1 MPTKKTN
8 AKGTRAHHM
17 ISVIDYSP
25 KHLEEK
31 TVHKLSEC
39 VHYKDT
45 PDVTWINIDNVP
57 PLKFLQE
64 LGLGFNLHP
73 VILEDITNPNQRPK
87 AEILDDYVYI
97 VLKMLIPVDGGC
109 AGKNCIGSSFFS
121 EQVSIVV
128 ASKFLITLQ
137 QGIRGDAFDY
147 ARNLI
152 RKEKTHIRH
161 AGTDYLAYELINDVT
176 TNYFK
181 VLEDLGERIE
191 RLEDDLM
198 KKPSSQTLNGI
209 YSLKRDIL
217 EIRKAVW
224 PLREVV
230 DILERGDSSLIKKGT
245 LIYLRDIYTRVT
257 QVIDIL
263 ETYKDTVS
271 GMLDIYLS
279 SISNRLNSVMKV
291 LTIITTIFMP
301 LSFLA
306 GLYGMNFY
314 YMPGLSNVWGF
325 WVIVGVMLL
334 VALFMVRYAKKR
346 KWL

>member
-1 MPTKKTN
+1 
-8 AKGTRAHHM
+8 M

-39 VHYKDT
+39 VHYKNT

-87 AEILDDYVYI
+87 AEVLDDYVYI
-97 VLKMLIPVDGGC
+97 VLKMLLPVEGGC
-109 AGKNCIGSSFFS
+109 TGKNRVGSSFFS

-161 AGTDYLAYELINDVT
+161 AGTDYLAYELINDVA

-181 VLEDLGERIE
+181 ILEDLGERIE
-191 RLEDDLM
+191 KLEDSLI

-230 DILERGDSSLIKKGT
+230 DALERGNSPLIKKGT

-279 SISNRLNSVMKV
+279 SVSNRLNSVMKV

-301 LSFLA
+301 LSFLT
-306 GLYGMNFY
+306 GLYGMNFR
-314 YMPGLSNVWGF
+314 YMPALNESWGF
-325 WVIVGVMLL
+325 WVMAGVMVL
-334 VALFMVRYAKKR
+334 VVLVMLGYIKKK

>member
-1 MPTKKTN
+1 MPTKKAN
-8 AKGTRAHHM
+8 AKSVRAHHM

-31 TVHKLSEC
+31 SVRKLSEC

-45 PDVTWINIDNVP
+45 TDVTWINIDNVP

-87 AEILDDYVYI
+87 AEVLDNYVYI
-97 VLKMLIPVDGGC
+97 VLKMLIPAEGGC
-109 AGKNCIGSSFFS
+109 TGKNCGGSSFFS

-176 TNYFK
+176 TSYFK

-230 DILERGDSSLIKKGT
+230 DCLERENSPLIKKST
-245 LIYLRDIYTRVT
+245 LIYLRDIYARVT

-279 SISNRLNSVMKV
+279 SVSNRMNGVMKT
-291 LTIITTIFMP
+291 LTIITTVFMP
-301 LSFLA
+301 LTFLT
-306 GLYGMNFY
+306 GLYGMNFR
-314 YMPGLSNVWGF
+314 YMPGLEDSFGF
-325 WVIVGVMLL
+325 WVMAVIMLL
-334 VALFMVRYAKKR
+334 VALGMVRYIKR
-346 KWL
+346 KKWL

>member
-1 MPTKKTN
+1 
-8 AKGTRAHHM
+8 M

-31 TVHKLSEC
+31 SVHKLSEC

-87 AEILDDYVYI
+87 AEVLDDYVYI
-97 VLKMLIPVDGGC
+97 VLKMLIPAESGC
-109 AGKNCIGSSFFS
+109 TGKNCVGSSFFS

-128 ASKFLITLQ
+128 ARKFLITLQ

-161 AGTDYLAYELINDVT
+161 AGTDYLAYELINDVA

-198 KKPSSQTLNGI
+198 KKPSSQILNGI

-230 DILERGDSSLIKKGT
+230 DCLERGDSPLIKKST

-263 ETYKDTVS
+263 EIYKDTVS

-279 SISNRLNSVMKV
+279 SVSNRLNSVMKV

-306 GLYGMNFY
+306 GLYGMNFH
-314 YMPGLSNVWGF
+314 YMPGLSSAWGF
-325 WVIVGVMLL
+325 WVIVGAMLL
-334 VALFMVRYAKKR
+334 VALFMIRYAKKR
-346 KWL
+346 KWM